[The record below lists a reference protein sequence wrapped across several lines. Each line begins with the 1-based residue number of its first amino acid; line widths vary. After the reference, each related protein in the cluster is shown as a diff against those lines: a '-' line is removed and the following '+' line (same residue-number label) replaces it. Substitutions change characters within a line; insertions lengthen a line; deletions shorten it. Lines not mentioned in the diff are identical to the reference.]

1 MNNPQEILIE
11 LIEGQDSQGISE
23 LLEQHPDLERD
34 YKAYS
39 EIIKAFKAMRVDQLS
54 QKLESDQ
61 TISFEDDLQKGMQ
74 AMKVEALTE
83 KLKLHDTKEKTTSS
97 RIIRLN
103 TRILSIAAS
112 FLILVSV
119 AFWVFNDSASALGVE
134 DVAQAPIALN
144 IRATDTDLPVN
155 VLNRLSIEKDWSGL
169 IESYTAIEGET
180 SIIED
185 YHYAYALFM
194 IKEYDEAASLFNS
207 LISSESFQWSE
218 MAEYNYMLCLY
229 ALGDPDYSKIQEEI
243 NSSEEHSMKKRM
255 AEFEKLISE

>member
-134 DVAQAPIALN
+134 DVAQQVAHGHAQ
-144 IRATDTDLPVN
+144 AAQQLPYVDR
-155 VLNRLSIEKDWSGL
+155 V
-169 IESYTAIEGET
+169 
-180 SIIED
+180 
-185 YHYAYALFM
+185 
-194 IKEYDEAASLFNS
+194 
-207 LISSESFQWSE
+207 
-218 MAEYNYMLCLY
+218 AERQFLVAG
-229 ALGDPDYSKIQEEI
+229 ALGKSFETHLSPRLRRM
-243 NSSEEHSMKKRM
+243 SSPAR
-255 AEFEKLISE
+255 